1 MDRAIMRAHLR
12 DDPLEHLLVE
22 VRATVERLES
32 IGQQPIKPEIIRQAI
47 RSSVIAERW
56 RHLIIACAV
65 GGGLMLGP
73 AAVAGYY
80 VGWRAGFVQSCIVG
94 R

>member
-1 MDRAIMRAHLR
+1 
-12 DDPLEHLLVE
+12 
-22 VRATVERLES
+22 
-32 IGQQPIKPEIIRQAI
+32 
-47 RSSVIAERW
+47 
-56 RHLIIACAV
+56 LIIACAV